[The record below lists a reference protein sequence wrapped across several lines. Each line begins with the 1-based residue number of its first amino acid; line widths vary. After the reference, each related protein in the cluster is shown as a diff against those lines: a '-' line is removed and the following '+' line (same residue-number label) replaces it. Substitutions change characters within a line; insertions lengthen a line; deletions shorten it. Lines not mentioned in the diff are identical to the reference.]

1 MSDQPDKAE
10 PPESSPRD
18 GGSPGGGTPSSGS
31 ASVRPRAESSAP
43 PKASPS
49 LMPTAVSSGK
59 LASGR
64 PQYSIPPPAA
74 SVRPA
79 AGAEGEDD
87 PLLGRVIHNRVKIIR
102 TIARGGM
109 GKVYYGEQISLG
121 RPCAIKILDPRI
133 AQAEGEDF
141 AKRFLLEASV
151 NAKLK
156 HPNVVKIFDYGE
168 TEEGMCFIAM
178 EYLEGK
184 TLAQELKDVG
194 RLDPTRALD
203 ITRQVARALREAH
216 TLGVVHR
223 DMKPGNVFLAKHDDE
238 GDFAKVLDFGLVK
251 ETRAADDQHTQVGQI
266 MGSPRYMAPEQI
278 QGREVDGRTDIY
290 SLGAMLFVMI
300 AGRPPFDKPNDMA
313 TMMAHVSE
321 PVPLLGDV
329 VQGLMLPGGVEEI
342 LYKCL
347 EKDPNKRYAS
357 MDELLVA
364 LKLQGQGAMSSNS
377 GNYTAVSGSGSHGA
391 VLTTSGSH
399 PIVSSMPAPQ
409 QRSGSRTVAIL
420 IGLVAL
426 AIGGGVFVMTR
437 TPEPTGGPGAGVSA
451 TSSATVSA
459 APTVPATTSA
469 ALPPPVPTV
478 VLHVETD
485 PSGARIKED
494 GLEICAATPCDIV
507 YKGDA
512 NDGGTEHL
520 LEFTKSEY
528 KVERKLVKA
537 TRYPYFLKM
546 TRQR

>member
-1 MSDQPDKAE
+1 M
-10 PPESSPRD
+10 
-18 GGSPGGGTPSSGS
+18 
-31 ASVRPRAESSAP
+31 
-43 PKASPS
+43 
-49 LMPTAVSSGK
+49 
-59 LASGR
+59 
-64 PQYSIPPPAA
+64 
-74 SVRPA
+74 RPA
-79 AGAEGEDD
+79 AGAHGDED
-87 PLLGRVIHNRVKIIR
+87 PLIGRIIHNRVKIIR

-109 GKVYYGEQISLG
+109 GKVYYGEQVSLG
-121 RPCAIKILDPRI
+121 RPCAIKILDPHI

-151 NAKLK
+151 NSKLK
-156 HPNVVKIFDYGE
+156 HPNVVTIFDYGE

-184 TLAQELKDVG
+184 TLAQELKDNG
-194 RLDPTRALD
+194 RLDPKRALD

-223 DMKPGNVFLAKHDDE
+223 DMKPGNVFLAKHDEE

-251 ETRAADDQHTQVGQI
+251 ETRATDEQHTQMGQI

-278 QGREVDGRTDIY
+278 QGKEVDGRTDIY
-290 SLGAMLFVMI
+290 SLGAMLFAMI
-300 AGRPPFDKPNDMA
+300 AGRPPFDKPNEMA

-347 EKDPNKRYAS
+347 EKDPNRRYAS

-377 GNYTAVSGSGSHGA
+377 GSYTAVSGGSGSHAAA
-391 VLTTSGSH
+391 VLTSSGSH
-399 PIVSSMPAPQ
+399 VVVPSVPPQ
-409 QRSGSRTVAIL
+409 KNGSKTVAIL
-420 IGLVAL
+420 IGVVAL

-437 TPEPTGGPGAGVSA
+437 PSEPTGGTTTVTSS
-451 TSSATVSA
+451 TSSATSVVEPTATPSVSVL
-459 APTVPATTSA
+459 P
-469 ALPPPVPTV
+469 PPPVPTI

-485 PSGARIKED
+485 PSGARVKED
-494 GLEICAATPCDIV
+494 GLEICASTPCDIV
-507 YKGDA
+507 YKGDVT
-512 NDGGTEHL
+512 DGGTEHL
-520 LEFTKSEY
+520 LEFTKAEY

-546 TRQR
+546 TRAR

>member
-1 MSDQPDKAE
+1 MSDHPDKADA
-10 PPESSPRD
+10 PESNEREPSAPSGGTPG
-18 GGSPGGGTPSSGS
+18 GGSPSVRPRTPSSGIPATGPSSKHPS
-31 ASVRPRAESSAP
+31 A
-43 PKASPS
+43 
-49 LMPTAVSSGK
+49 K
-59 LASGR
+59 L
-64 PQYSIPPPAA
+64 QYSIPPPAA

-79 AGAEGEDD
+79 AGGHGDED
-87 PLLGRVIHNRVKIIR
+87 PLIGRIIHNRVKIIR

-109 GKVYYGEQISLG
+109 GKVYYGEQVSLG
-121 RPCAIKILDPRI
+121 RPCAIKILDPHI

-151 NAKLK
+151 NSKLK
-156 HPNVVKIFDYGE
+156 HPNVVTIFDYGE

-184 TLAQELKDVG
+184 TLAQELKDNG
-194 RLDPTRALD
+194 RLDPKRALD

-223 DMKPGNVFLAKHDDE
+223 DMKPGNVFLAKHDEE

-251 ETRAADDQHTQVGQI
+251 ETRATDEQHTQMGQI

-278 QGREVDGRTDIY
+278 QGKEVDGRTDIY
-290 SLGAMLFVMI
+290 SLGAMLFAMI
-300 AGRPPFDKPNDMA
+300 AGRPPFDKPNEMA

-347 EKDPNKRYAS
+347 EKDPDRRYAS

-377 GNYTAVSGSGSHGA
+377 GSYTAVSGGSGSHAAA
-391 VLTTSGSH
+391 VLTSSGSH
-399 PIVSSMPAPQ
+399 VVVPSLPPQ
-409 QRSGSRTVAIL
+409 KSGSKTVAIL
-420 IGLVAL
+420 IGVVAL
-426 AIGGGVFVMTR
+426 AIGGGIFVMTR
-437 TPEPTGGPGAGVSA
+437 PSEPTGGSTTVTSS
-451 TSSATVSA
+451 TSSATSVVPPTATPSVSVLA
-459 APTVPATTSA
+459 
-469 ALPPPVPTV
+469 PPPVPTI

-485 PSGARIKED
+485 PSGARVKED

-507 YKGDA
+507 YKGDVT
-512 NDGGTEHL
+512 DGGTEHL
-520 LEFTKSEY
+520 LEFTKAEY

-546 TRQR
+546 TRAH